1 MAGRWDFWL
10 QTFKRDG
17 KIKFQTKS
25 KAGDPFLQAVSLEVL
40 IYFSWKIVDFSKYWI
55 GYHCVYLSPSLSL
68 FLSIHTHTHTSESQ
82 NKIKAKNECM
92 FKILFVSQKVCGGGR
107 IKGVPISRRQTRKWY
122 CFSCWTT
129 AKSLLPW
136 LLPLPGREGGSE
148 RGGILDLL
156 TLLLNLILLM
166 PRKLASFFASVSG
179 SSFFPCFVP
188 PLKGGLKTPIP
199 S

>member
-55 GYHCVYLSPSLSL
+55 GYHCVYLSPSLS
-68 FLSIHTHTHTSESQ
+68 FFPSTHTHTRLSP
-82 NKIKAKNECM
+82 KIKSKLKMNACLR
-92 FKILFVSQKVCGGGR
+92 FCLFPKRCVGGGR